1 MKAMLLVLCV
11 LPLIAA
17 RPPEAPRTA
26 PAPPAGETR
35 GVDYLVLHAEDFQSF
50 VGNWEG
56 DAPLCGLIGSQA
68 DWDRYMHGAAV
79 MGPQH
84 RPFAPPASLWQGH
97 VAFFLARVARNPSGQ
112 PHSRLSID
120 RVERAQRSLTVRTNF
135 SQASETGGY
144 QSKEAVFVVV
154 PRPAPA
160 TLTFSDRDGT
170 ICTVRGR

>member
-1 MKAMLLVLCV
+1 MRAPISGIMASAMLV
-11 LPLIAA
+11 AA
-17 RPPEAPRTA
+17 PVHAGPAAPPQ
-26 PAPPAGETR
+26 PAGETR
-35 GVDYLVLHAEDFQSF
+35 GVDYLVLHSEDFQSF

-120 RVERAQRSLTVRTNF
+120 WVERAQGSLTVRTNF
-135 SQASETGGY
+135 SQASGTGGY

-154 PRPAPA
+154 PRPSPA

-170 ICTVRGR
+170 SCTVRGR